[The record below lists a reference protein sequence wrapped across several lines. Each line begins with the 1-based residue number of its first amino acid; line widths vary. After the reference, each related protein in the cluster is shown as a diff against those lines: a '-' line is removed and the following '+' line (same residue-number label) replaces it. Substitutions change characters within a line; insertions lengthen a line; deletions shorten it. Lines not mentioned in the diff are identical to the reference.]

1 MKNKNLMKLFIFCV
15 LSLTLSSCVNITKR
29 VHRNGYHIE
38 WDIVNGKKNATIKN
52 KTSIK
57 TSSSSSS
64 HSIESIDYK
73 HFTKEKSTPNTVSGV
88 FNSGQDFATQIDQ
101 EHRKTNSIKKTF
113 ALTETA
119 PKSEENLSFKKLP
132 KDDFVISESKKGESP
147 LVIFG
152 KICLSVLL
160 AFSWWVLE
168 ASLFFYTFGLA
179 YMGHERLAS
188 VLFLSGSV
196 GLIILLIY
204 GLLFIWKKNRG
215 RNKDLTDVEK
225 EENKTITRAVIL
237 SVVFSLILLP
247 LIIFMTRSLLYW
259 L

>member
-1 MKNKNLMKLFIFCV
+1 MNNKYLLKLLTFC
-15 LSLTLSSCVNITKR
+15 LLTLAFSSCVNLTKR

-38 WDIVNGKKNATIKN
+38 WDIVNEKKNATIKN

-57 TSSSSSS
+57 TSSSFSNNSL
-64 HSIESIDYK
+64 ESIDYK
-73 HFTKEKSTPNTVSGV
+73 HFTKEKPTPNTASDV

-101 EHRKTNSIKKTF
+101 EHRKSISTKNTIV
-113 ALTETA
+113 LTETT
-119 PKSEENLSFKKLP
+119 PKIEENLAFKKLP

-160 AFSWWVLE
+160 ALSWWVLE
-168 ASLFFYTFGLA
+168 ANLFFYTFGLA
-179 YMGHERLAS
+179 YMGQERLAS
-188 VLFLSGSV
+188 VLFISGTV

-225 EENKTITRAVIL
+225 EENKTITRAVVL
-237 SVVFSLILLP
+237 SVLFSLIVLP
-247 LIIFMTRSLLYW
+247 LIIFMTRFLLYW
-259 L
+259 

>member
-1 MKNKNLMKLFIFCV
+1 MKNKYLLKLLTFCV
-15 LSLTLSSCVNITKR
+15 LSLILSSCVNVTKR

-57 TSSSSSS
+57 TSSSSSN
-64 HSIESIDYK
+64 HSLESIDYK
-73 HFTKEKSTPNTVSGV
+73 HFTKERPTPKTASNV
-88 FNSGQDFATQIDQ
+88 FISGQDFAIQTHQ
-101 EHRKTNSIKKTF
+101 EHRKTISTKNTI
-113 ALTETA
+113 ALTETT
-119 PKSEENLSFKKLP
+119 PKIGENLPFKKLP
-132 KDDFVISESKKGESP
+132 KDDFVISESKKGEGP

-152 KICLSVLL
+152 KICLSLLLVL
-160 AFSWWVLE
+160 SWCVLE
-168 ASLFFYTFGLA
+168 ANLFFYTFGLA
-179 YMGHERLAS
+179 YMGQERLAS
-188 VLFLSGSV
+188 VLFISGTV

-225 EENKTITRAVIL
+225 EENKKITRAVVL
-237 SVVFSLILLP
+237 SVLFSLIAVP
-247 LIIFMTRSLLYW
+247 IFFITRSLLYW

>member
-57 TSSSSSS
+57 TSFSSSS
-64 HSIESIDYK
+64 HSLESIDYK

-132 KDDFVISESKKGESP
+132 KHSAPTNGVASGSTKIHKINKVIGKN
-147 LVIFG
+147 IFS
-152 KICLSVLL
+152 I
-160 AFSWWVLE
+160 
-168 ASLFFYTFGLA
+168 LFT
-179 YMGHERLAS
+179 
-188 VLFLSGSV
+188 FLS
-196 GLIILLIY
+196 
-204 GLLFIWKKNRG
+204 
-215 RNKDLTDVEK
+215 
-225 EENKTITRAVIL
+225 
-237 SVVFSLILLP
+237 
-247 LIIFMTRSLLYW
+247 
-259 L
+259 